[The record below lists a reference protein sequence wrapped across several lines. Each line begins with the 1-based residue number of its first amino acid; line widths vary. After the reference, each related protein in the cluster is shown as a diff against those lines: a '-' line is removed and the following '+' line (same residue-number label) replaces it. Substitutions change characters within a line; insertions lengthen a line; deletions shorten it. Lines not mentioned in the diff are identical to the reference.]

1 MTPFLLPDNRR
12 QDAHYR
18 ALENKKICDIEPGA
32 FGFEMICHRGDTHMI
47 KLRNFWSNY
56 GEDTLLLSVLMM
68 VFMGLYL
75 LAAYLFIY
83 TF

>member
-1 MTPFLLPDNRR
+1 
-12 QDAHYR
+12 
-18 ALENKKICDIEPGA
+18 
-32 FGFEMICHRGDTHMI
+32 MI

-75 LAAYLFIY
+75 FAAYLFIY